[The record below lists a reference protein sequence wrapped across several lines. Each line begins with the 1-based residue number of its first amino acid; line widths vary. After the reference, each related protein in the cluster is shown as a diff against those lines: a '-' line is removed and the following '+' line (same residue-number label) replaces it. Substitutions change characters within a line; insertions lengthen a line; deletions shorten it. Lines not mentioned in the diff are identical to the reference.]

1 MVQQAEWSGFKTLSR
16 EMETTVFLVSHKPGM
31 FRSPLSLHSIAC
43 MRLYII
49 ILLLINRETEMKNE
63 VRFHHH
69 FNGLI
74 LFAASLAAYI
84 SLDYSWG
91 FFFILILAPDLF
103 MLGYLV
109 GPRIG
114 ARIYNIGHSLL
125 GPAALLGAGFYVDI
139 PRLMAAGIIWAAHI
153 GIDHVFGYGYKY
165 SDGFKHT
172 HFSEI

>member
-1 MVQQAEWSGFKTLSR
+1 
-16 EMETTVFLVSHKPGM
+16 
-31 FRSPLSLHSIAC
+31 
-43 MRLYII
+43 
-49 ILLLINRETEMKNE
+49 MKNE

-125 GPAALLGAGFYVDI
+125 GPA
-139 PRLMAAGIIWAAHI
+139 HI